1 MGAVNTNQRKTR
13 TEKETGREREKH
25 SLYWRVTKIVK
36 GSKLCLQD
44 MKIKPFNFILQVA
57 SFQDEVEATMDKGRI
72 QRSQRDDIKKIR
84 SGIKRK

>member
-1 MGAVNTNQRKTR
+1 MGAVNTNQRKIR
-13 TEKETGREREKH
+13 TETEGNREREKH

-57 SFQDEVEATMDKGRI
+57 SFQDEVEAATDKGHI
-72 QRSQRDDIKKIR
+72 QKNQ
-84 SGIKRK
+84 

>member
-1 MGAVNTNQRKTR
+1 MGAVNTNQRACM

-44 MKIKPFNFILQVA
+44 MKIKLFNLSCKLPLFKMKLKQLWTKDG
-57 SFQDEVEATMDKGRI
+57 S
-72 QRSQRDDIKKIR
+72 KKLER
-84 SGIKRK
+84 

>member
-13 TEKETGREREKH
+13 TEKETGREREREKH

-44 MKIKPFNFILQVA
+44 MKIKLFNFILQVT
-57 SFQDEVEATMDKGRI
+57 SFQDEVEATMNKGRI
-72 QRSQRDDIKKIR
+72 QRSQRDDIKK
-84 SGIKRK
+84 SGVG